1 MLPIIIS
8 TLEDTQEREFMAR
21 LYEEYERLF
30 FSTALKYAPT
40 HHDAEEIVQDSLVNL
55 IKKVTTLKQLE
66 RCTLIAYIV
75 STVRNTAINHLNK
88 IKRVHA
94 KHEVYDE
101 AVVCMEQVQPRLS
114 LDELLILAENR
125 QRLIDAWGEIPE
137 PERMLLEGKYF
148 LGLSDEELARQSGC
162 KPSSI
167 RMKLTRARRS
177 ALKVITDKEIEMI

>member
-66 RCTLIAYIV
+66 RCTLVAYIV
-75 STVRNTAINHLNK
+75 STVRNTAINHLRK
-88 IKRVHA
+88 AGRIKLA
-94 KHEVYDE
+94 ETDIDDQSE
-101 AVVCMEQVQPRLS
+101 TIDPQLS
-114 LDELLILAENR
+114 LDDLLILRER
-125 QRLIDAWGEIPE
+125 QQKLAATWLNVPE
-137 PERMLLEGKYF
+137 DDRMLLEGKYL
-148 LGLSDEELARQSGC
+148 LGLSDGELAELAGC
-162 KPSSI
+162 KSNSVRI
-167 RMKLTRARRS
+167 KLTRARRN
-177 ALKVITDKEIEMI
+177 ALKVMLDKEVEWI

>member
-66 RCTLIAYIV
+66 RCTLVAYIV
-75 STVRNTAINHLNK
+75 STVRNTAINHLRK
-88 IKRVHA
+88 AGRIK
-94 KHEVYDE
+94 
-101 AVVCMEQVQPRLS
+101 
-114 LDELLILAENR
+114 LAETDIDDQSETNVSRSSR
-125 QRLIDAWGEIPE
+125 QHG
-137 PERMLLEGKYF
+137 
-148 LGLSDEELARQSGC
+148 
-162 KPSSI
+162 
-167 RMKLTRARRS
+167 
-177 ALKVITDKEIEMI
+177 